1 VPRIYFVRHGEN
13 RANVERRMA
22 WRVIDY
28 PLTELGARQAA
39 AAAEWF
45 RGKPVEAVYS
55 SPLRRARETADH
67 LARVAGAEVVEEEAL
82 RELAVGELDGL
93 GDAESWAVHDGIV
106 ARWRR
111 GEWEARF
118 PGGESYR
125 EAHDRLAELVQALIE
140 RHPRG
145 DVVAVGHGGLFST
158 VLPRLCPVPGH
169 DGTSALRLGNTAITV
184 LRHEGGGLICDS
196 WGGVE
201 HLSAEMVPSYP
212 TL

>member
-1 VPRIYFVRHGEN
+1 MPRIYFVRHGEN
-13 RANVERRMA
+13 RANVERLMS

-28 PLTELGARQAA
+28 PLTELGQRQAEA
-39 AAAEWF
+39 VAGWF
-45 RGKPVEAVYS
+45 RGRPIEAVYA
-55 SPLRRARETADH
+55 SPLLRARETADRI
-67 LARVAGAEVVEEEAL
+67 ARVVGAEVVEAEAL
-82 RELAVGELDGL
+82 RELNVGELDGL
-93 GDAESWAVHDGIV
+93 GDADSWAVHDGIV

-125 EAHDRLAELVQALIE
+125 EAYDRLAGLVAELIE
-140 RHPRG
+140 RHPTG
-145 DVVAVGHGGLFST
+145 DVVAVGHGGLFTT

-184 LRHEGGGLICDS
+184 LRHDGEGLACET

-201 HLSAEMVPSYP
+201 HLTAELVPGYP

>member
-13 RANVERRMA
+13 RANVERLMS

-28 PLTELGARQAA
+28 PLNELGQRQAEAVA
-39 AAAEWF
+39 AWF
-45 RGKPVEAVYS
+45 RGRPVEAVYA
-55 SPLRRARETADH
+55 SPLLRARETADRI
-67 LARVAGAEVVEEEAL
+67 ARVVGAEVVEAETL
-82 RELAVGELDGL
+82 RELNVGELDGL
-93 GDAESWAVHDGIV
+93 GDADSWAVHDGIV
-106 ARWRR
+106 ARWRQ

-125 EAHDRLAELVQALIE
+125 EAYGRLAGLVAELIE
-140 RHPRG
+140 RHPTG
-145 DVVAVGHGGLFST
+145 DVVAVGHGGLFTT

-184 LRHEGGGLICDS
+184 VRHDGEGLACET

-201 HLSAEMVPSYP
+201 HLTAELVPGYP

>member
-13 RANVERRMA
+13 RANVERRMS
-22 WRVIDY
+22 WRAIDY
-28 PLTELGARQAA
+28 PLTEMGIRQATA
-39 AAAEWF
+39 VAGWF
-45 RGKPVEAVYS
+45 RGRPVEAVYS
-55 SPLRRARETADH
+55 SPLRRARETAEH
-67 LARVAGAEVVEEEAL
+67 VAGVVGRSVLEAEAL

-93 GDAESWAVHDGIV
+93 GDAASWAVHDGIV
-106 ARWRR
+106 ARWRM

-125 EAHDRLAELVQALIE
+125 EAYDRLAGLVAELVE
-140 RHPRG
+140 RHPGG

-169 DGTSALRLGNTAITV
+169 DGRSALRLGNTAITV
-184 LRHEGGGLICDS
+184 VRHEGGGLACES
-196 WGGVE
+196 WGGAE
-201 HLSAEMVPSYP
+201 HLTPDLVPSYP